1 MAINKKIVREVL
13 NLLSSQGID
22 FMHHGPEGQLSG
34 TKVFLDIDEVMER
47 IYNPDQFYMW
57 LYGLSDPKDIKLYE
71 AYHSEEAHIVGLQC
85 CAQTVTGKRCG
96 NRLCPDTFEE
106 FKDYENVYCRIH
118 KGDKNVQ
125 KFPRIDKPDWLK

>member
-13 NLLSSQGID
+13 NLLSREGIG
-22 FMHHGPEGQLSG
+22 FMHHGPEGKESG
-34 TKVFLDIDEVMER
+34 TKVFLDVDDVMVK
-47 IYNPDQFYMW
+47 IYDPDQFYMW
-57 LYGLSDPKDIKLYE
+57 LYGLSDPKDIKTYE
-71 AYHSEEAHIVGLQC
+71 SYFTREAFIGLQC
-85 CAQTVTGKRCG
+85 CAQTKTGKRCS
-96 NRLCPDTFEE
+96 NRLHPDTFEE

>member
-1 MAINKKIVREVL
+1 
-13 NLLSSQGID
+13 
-22 FMHHGPEGQLSG
+22 
-34 TKVFLDIDEVMER
+34 VFLDVDEVMER

-71 AYHSEEAHIVGLQC
+71 AYHFSRESYVIGLQC
-85 CAQTVTGKRCG
+85 CAQTKTGKRCS
-96 NRLCPDTFEE
+96 NRLRPDTFEE

-118 KGDKNVQ
+118 KGDKDVR